1 MFVGVNYLAIVIA
14 AIIAWISGAVWYIA
28 FGKTWIAALGMTP
41 EKMEATNTFR
51 FYLPFILLFLTDLVI
66 GWALATLLS
75 HLGTH
80 TARSGLIIAGLCWL
94 GFVFSTMLV
103 NNSFAKRDRRL
114 IIIDGGHW
122 LLVLLLMGTVIGAIS
137 A

>member
-1 MFVGVNYLAIVIA
+1 MLAGVNCLAIVIA
-14 AIIAWISGAVWYIA
+14 AIVAWISGAVWYTA
-28 FGKTWIAALGMTP
+28 FGRTWIVALGMTP
-41 EKMEATNTFR
+41 EKMEAANTFG
-51 FYLPFILLFLTDLVI
+51 FYLPFILLLLADLVI
-66 GWALATLLS
+66 GWALAMLLS

-80 TARSGLIIAGLCWL
+80 TMRSGLATAGLCWF
-94 GFVFSTMLV
+94 GFVLSTMLV

-122 LLVLLLMGTVIGAIS
+122 LLVLLLLGTVIGAMR